1 MKKKVLIVDTCLACV
16 WRRIPGME
24 KAGSDTDCWDFNRVD
39 AKIKSEIENG
49 TLLILPLAS
58 FIETGNHITQIKGKD
73 RMPYI
78 EDFGNMIINTIDGEA
93 PWVTYSNQNKLWE
106 GDNLRKIVKS
116 WIDMNHKGKHSFG
129 DVSILNVAT
138 AYLAGS
144 FEVEILTADSVLKAY
159 ENVDL
164 SKTHTIEPRRRKLP
178 K

>member
-1 MKKKVLIVDTCLACV
+1 
-16 WRRIPGME
+16 
-24 KAGSDTDCWDFNRVD
+24 
-39 AKIKSEIENG
+39 
-49 TLLILPLAS
+49 
-58 FIETGNHITQIKGKD
+58 
-73 RMPYI
+73 
-78 EDFGNMIINTIDGEA
+78 MIINTIDGEA